1 MCKAG
6 CGAHSAQMDGGS
18 SAAREARG
26 EERENNSKAGKPSLQ
41 KKKKKITFPDVCMGQ
56 TWPFPALPGTLKTVV
71 GKGLGR
77 CSDFPF
83 PDPLDTPNTFH
94 PSNSHSAQ
102 LFFGGLETAGSEVV
116 VG

>member
-1 MCKAG
+1 
-6 CGAHSAQMDGGS
+6 
-18 SAAREARG
+18 
-26 EERENNSKAGKPSLQ
+26 
-41 KKKKKITFPDVCMGQ
+41 MGQ